1 MAMTRRGDFLSIDQ
15 RRLRELAGRGS
26 GLKVR
31 EVTVRAA
38 VIASTIAPGSMKQA
52 VRPIISGT
60 KNAPFGIIMVDH
72 PAAGFVLNGTPP
84 HPIFPSRKKVLRF
97 TVGGRIVY
105 TKRVDHPGTKPN
117 NFLWKSVLMASGL
130 G

>member
-15 RRLRELAGRGS
+15 RKLRQVAGRGA

-31 EVTVRAA
+31 EITVKTA
-38 VIASTIAPGSMKQA
+38 VVASTIAPGSMKQA

-60 KNAPFGIIMVDH
+60 KNAPFGIVMVDH
-72 PAAGFVLNGTPP
+72 PAAGFVLNGTKA

-97 TVGGRIVY
+97 VVGGRVVY
-105 TKRVDHPGTKPN
+105 SKRVDHPGTKPN
-117 NFLWKSVLMASGL
+117 NFLMKAMLIASGRN
-130 G
+130 